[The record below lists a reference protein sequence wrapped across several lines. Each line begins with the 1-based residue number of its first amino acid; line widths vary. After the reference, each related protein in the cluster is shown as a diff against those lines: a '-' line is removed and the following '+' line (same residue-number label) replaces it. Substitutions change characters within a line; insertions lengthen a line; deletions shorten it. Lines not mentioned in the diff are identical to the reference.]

1 MLDPTKLPTK
11 DYQPQDLPDHGDV
24 NDAPDQHDWW
34 NDVDVSGI
42 IDPEAFSRFLYN
54 YDWLLEDS
62 SFEDDSNESTLHT
75 PSTDATLAPAGDPEP
90 GQSPPM
96 KQ

>member
-1 MLDPTKLPTK
+1 VDPTKLPTK
-11 DYQPQDLPDHGDV
+11 DYQPKDLPDHGNV

-34 NDVDVSGI
+34 NDADVSGV
-42 IDPEAFSRFLYN
+42 IDLKAFSRFLYN
-54 YDWLLEDS
+54 YDRLLEDS
-62 SFEDDSNESTLHT
+62 SSEDDSNESTLHT
-75 PSTDATLAPAGDPEP
+75 PSTDATLAPPGDPEP